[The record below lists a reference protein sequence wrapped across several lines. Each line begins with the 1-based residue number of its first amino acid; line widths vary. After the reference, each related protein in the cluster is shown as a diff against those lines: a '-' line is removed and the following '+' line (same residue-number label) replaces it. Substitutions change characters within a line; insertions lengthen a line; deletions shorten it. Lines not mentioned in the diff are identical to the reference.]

1 MRISLCFAIL
11 SFCTANFLLFFIFF
25 ELSIIPLFYVIFSR
39 GKNPERL
46 VSGFSLWI
54 YTLIG
59 GFPLL
64 FKIVKNYPYY
74 FICGGMWENFSVFF
88 FEGFF

>member
-1 MRISLCFAIL
+1 MRLSLCFAIL
-11 SFCTANFLLFFIFF
+11 RFCTSKFLMFFIFF
-25 ELSIIPLFYVIFSR
+25 EMSIIPLFYIIFSQ

-64 FKIVKNYPYY
+64 FNIVNNYPYF
-74 FICGGMWENFSVFF
+74 FICKGS
-88 FEGFF
+88 